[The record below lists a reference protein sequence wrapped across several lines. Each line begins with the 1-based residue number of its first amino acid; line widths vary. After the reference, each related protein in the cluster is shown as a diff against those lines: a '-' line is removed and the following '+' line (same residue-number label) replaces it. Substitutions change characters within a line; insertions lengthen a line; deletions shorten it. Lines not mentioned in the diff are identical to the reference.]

1 MNTNG
6 AVQRAELFANVDEL
20 MAWKKS
26 FDRKQ
31 IEMIQWQAM
40 ILDKIME
47 LHESDKTIIQG
58 CMTMMETDTM
68 ISESTGLRC
77 DELSKRI
84 DIVNKRLRRLEDA
97 VKELANEK
105 TTH

>member
-1 MNTNG
+1 MNG
-6 AVQRAELFANVDEL
+6 AQQRAELFANVDEL

-40 ILDKIME
+40 VLEKIVE
-47 LHESDKTIIQG
+47 CHESDKTIIAG

-68 ISESTGLRC
+68 LSDRC
-77 DELSKRI
+77 DEISRRI

-97 VKELANEK
+97 VKELANE
-105 TTH
+105 